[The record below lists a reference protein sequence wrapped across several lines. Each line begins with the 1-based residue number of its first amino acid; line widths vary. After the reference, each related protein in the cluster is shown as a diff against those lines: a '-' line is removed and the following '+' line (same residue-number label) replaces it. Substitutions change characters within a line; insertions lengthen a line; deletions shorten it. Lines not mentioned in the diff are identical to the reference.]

1 MIMMIRSVA
10 GLLIIDV
17 TISSLD
23 INQCDGPRHRE
34 GDYLRQSRLWWW
46 WWWLFQLPSNHGCDR
61 ITIKVIIVIMV
72 MIMVVVTNQ
81 CSCVL
86 PNSQL
91 FSKFCRELY
100 HIQKYL
106 KAQRIG
112 QTTNMHYAMYLW
124 INCFKFMIHENNMA
138 NWLKTVLLIRVISRS
153 EEYFLCFQLL
163 WSSSDLPMRMSIWL
177 WKGHHIWLK
186 FFYQQVMMLLA
197 TSEPFI
203 QRTSATIRARCF
215 FYISMTITFLKL
227 SN

>member
-1 MIMMIRSVA
+1 MKLMKTYMISIYWQRRPPHHHANYYQYSDHNHDIMMIRSVA

-112 QTTNMHYAMYLW
+112 QTTNMQ
-124 INCFKFMIHENNMA
+124 C
-138 NWLKTVLLIRVISRS
+138 
-153 EEYFLCFQLL
+153 
-163 WSSSDLPMRMSIWL
+163 
-177 WKGHHIWLK
+177 
-186 FFYQQVMMLLA
+186 
-197 TSEPFI
+197 
-203 QRTSATIRARCF
+203 
-215 FYISMTITFLKL
+215 TFE
-227 SN
+227 

>member
-1 MIMMIRSVA
+1 MKLMKTWFPYIGKDVHHITMRIMINILIIIMIMMIRSVA

-34 GDYLRQSRLWWW
+34 GDYLRQSRLWWWW

-112 QTTNMHYAMYLW
+112 QTTNMQ
-124 INCFKFMIHENNMA
+124 C
-138 NWLKTVLLIRVISRS
+138 
-153 EEYFLCFQLL
+153 
-163 WSSSDLPMRMSIWL
+163 
-177 WKGHHIWLK
+177 
-186 FFYQQVMMLLA
+186 
-197 TSEPFI
+197 
-203 QRTSATIRARCF
+203 
-215 FYISMTITFLKL
+215 TFE
-227 SN
+227 